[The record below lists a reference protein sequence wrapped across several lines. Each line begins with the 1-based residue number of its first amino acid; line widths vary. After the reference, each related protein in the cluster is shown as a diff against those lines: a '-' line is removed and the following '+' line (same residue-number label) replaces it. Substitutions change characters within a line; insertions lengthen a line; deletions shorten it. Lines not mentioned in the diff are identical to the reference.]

1 MSTKVQKNIRKMV
14 IKNFNQNNTLKQL
27 FMNKKFPKISF
38 SNEMLTQS
46 NLNNTKSIKLR
57 NHTDQNLIINETNSL
72 LKNNIKKD
80 SITSTSYLNKTPK
93 KEKKEKKYILK
104 SEINKPE
111 RKQINK
117 TPKIFSKKI
126 SLSDIYKLPAILRK
140 DYNTLKL
147 KLSGKKSMT
156 EQFSN
161 KVSISQE
168 KTLNHNINSIS
179 NERINEINESR
190 LRMYNGLKG
199 VNNIFDI
206 NIIDY
211 NKIFVKKNIRPRNI
225 FNRITSSIEPKKTEE
240 NLQQYMKDRYYCDTE
255 AKMAKKLKHTIFN
268 HDNSLKEKIIKMKK
282 ISGFWGGLADYCI
295 PIFSIRKFE
304 YIKERIRKG
313 KSEHKRNENPE
324 ENEQRIKYDIKPSRL
339 FTINSFVD
347 YKHQKNLE
355 IKKEFIEKYNDSLEY
370 YMM

>member
-1 MSTKVQKNIRKMV
+1 MSTKAHKNLRKIV
-14 IKNFNQNNTLKQL
+14 IKNFNQNNTIKQL
-27 FMNKKFPKISF
+27 AMNKKFPKISF

-57 NHTDQNLIINETNSL
+57 NHTDQNLMINETNSL

-80 SITSTSYLNKTPK
+80 SITSISYINKTPK

-104 SEINKPE
+104 SEINKPG

-199 VNNIFDI
+199 VN
-206 NIIDY
+206 
-211 NKIFVKKNIRPRNI
+211 
-225 FNRITSSIEPKKTEE
+225 
-240 NLQQYMKDRYYCDTE
+240 L
-255 AKMAKKLKHTIFN
+255 
-268 HDNSLKEKIIKMKK
+268 
-282 ISGFWGGLADYCI
+282 
-295 PIFSIRKFE
+295 
-304 YIKERIRKG
+304 
-313 KSEHKRNENPE
+313 
-324 ENEQRIKYDIKPSRL
+324 
-339 FTINSFVD
+339 
-347 YKHQKNLE
+347 
-355 IKKEFIEKYNDSLEY
+355 
-370 YMM
+370 